1 MATQTTIFRSYKS
14 ALPCFAGFAILS
26 LCVNALDAAAAQ
38 FSHVLC
44 ALTGELFK
52 ILPSIMLAALQGVRD
67 LCARSRAVSSDL
79 PHVRLRLATFPF
91 RVSRGV
97 ALFHYACKH
106 IRIS

>member
-1 MATQTTIFRSYKS
+1 MATQNTIFKSSKS

-52 ILPSIMLAALQGVRD
+52 ILPSIMLAALQAFETYALDHAQFLAICHMLV
-67 LCARSRAVSSDL
+67 CAWPLLHFV
-79 PHVRLRLATFPF
+79 F
-91 RVSRGV
+91 RPM
-97 ALFHYACKH
+97 
-106 IRIS
+106 